1 MITLCAITLLSEAF
15 HERTYLSMTET
26 AWMFPFLIALYTLP
40 DFPNQWVFYVRK
52 PYTRQTYGYDP
63 FQVLSSL
70 LLMYPYSHAI
80 QVGWCS
86 RNSGAVASRTIS
98 ASIYNMFVQASAV
111 ISANIY
117 QSNDAPRCTSLLPFN
132 SPNQI
137 SNTNRST
144 RKYILDGYCS
154 F

>member
-1 MITLCAITLLSEAF
+1 MRLRFFLK
-15 HERTYLSMTET
+15 LSMNALISLWRKQHGCFRFSLHYTHYQI
-26 AWMFPFLIALYTLP
+26 FLINGSSMCVSPL
-40 DFPNQWVFYVRK
+40 K

-137 SNTNRST
+137 SNTDRST